1 MKIKHLTIKI
11 LGTFIKK
18 IVRKNRLLQYKIFI
32 QYKLIKILRGMFS
45 PNNNFFNIQLLI
57 TGFIFFEAVEDS
69 ILLFLYGNAM
79 NVENS
84 WIIPIYSFFTVIV
97 SVYSLLYDKFR
108 NISIWFIII
117 FFSSYFVC
125 KFLDFIPPILDEY
138 NYGIYFYMLLIT
150 LVTRA
155 KILALKKYSN

>member
-1 MKIKHLTIKI
+1 MKKNKSFQNKI
-11 LGTFIKK
+11 LS
-18 IVRKNRLLQYKIFI
+18 RYR
-32 QYKLIKILRGMFS
+32 LIKFLRSMFS
-45 PNNNFFNIQLLI
+45 PINNFFNIQLLI
-57 TGFIFFEAVEDS
+57 TGFIFFEAIEDS
-69 ILLFLYGNAM
+69 ILLILYGNAM